1 MKPKNTLDQTLTKNA
16 ALSYEE
22 QLKVKENLFIDKI
35 KPSIERFSIFK
46 SPPEGY
52 RTRIEFGLRK
62 FNKALGYS
70 MVQEGKK
77 VQITELPICH
87 PKINE
92 LMKKIILYLNQDL
105 DFSNKLFQI
114 EFQVSQQGESMISLI
129 YHRYLEKEW
138 EEKAKKLS
146 SLVESSI
153 IGRSHKQCI
162 IKGLNYVTE
171 EYSTQELTYNLRL
184 YEQCF
189 SQTNPFIC
197 NDMLNWVRQNV
208 LTDGDLIELH
218 CGLGTFT
225 ILFSKIFRKVLATE
239 NSRPSIKGLEKN
251 LILNKSNNVSFA
263 RLSGHE
269 TLDALKGTREY
280 RRLSHIDLPN
290 FDLSTIFLDPPR
302 SGLDEETLRSVK
314 EFPQIVYISCGFES
328 LLKDLE
334 YLKKSHRICQT
345 ALFDQFPYTE
355 HIESGVILRKY

>member
-1 MKPKNTLDQTLTKNA
+1 MDPKQ
-16 ALSYEE
+16 
-22 QLKVKENLFIDKI
+22 
-35 KPSIERFSIFK
+35 
-46 SPPEGY
+46 
-52 RTRIEFGLRK
+52 
-62 FNKALGYS
+62 
-70 MVQEGKK
+70 GKK

-114 EFQVSQQGESMISLI
+114 EFQVSQLGESMISLI
-129 YHRYLEKEW
+129 YHRYLEREW
-138 EEKAKKLS
+138 EEKAIELS
-146 SLVESSI
+146 SLVGSSI

-162 IKGLNYVTE
+162 IKGSNYVTE
-171 EYSTQELTYNLRL
+171 EYRTNQLTYNLRL

-197 NDMLNWVRQNV
+197 NDMLNWVEQNV
-208 LTDGDLIELH
+208 LTDGDLVEIH

-225 ILFSKIFRKVLATE
+225 ILFSKIFRKVLSTE

-263 RLSGHE
+263 RLSGNE
-269 TLDALKGTREY
+269 TLDALNRKREY
-280 RRLSHIDLPN
+280 RRLSNININN
-290 FDLSTIFLDPPR
+290 FDISTIFLDPPR
-302 SGLDEETLRSVK
+302 GGLDEETLRSISG
-314 EFPQIVYISCGFES
+314 FSQIIYISCGFES

-334 YLKKSHRICQT
+334 YLKKSHHICQT